1 MAERLGFNHGE
12 ALSFEKAW
20 AGLNAQNTER
30 RLGIFKPT
38 PKEIKKV
45 REGERGEC
53 ATQFSG
59 DFGFSL
65 SSTHLWRRGLGRG
78 GIGFAQRK
86 SPSPCPSPRCAGR
99 GVGIPP
105 LQSNMSKS
113 EMRPGVN
120 C

>member
-1 MAERLGFNHGE
+1 VAERLGFNHGE

-78 GIGFAQRK
+78 GSGFAESK
-86 SPSPCPSPRCAGR
+86 CPCPY
-99 GVGIPP
+99 PP
-105 LQSNMSKS
+105 LRGARGRRPMLSK
-113 EMRPGVN
+113 EHAKN
-120 C
+120 